1 MSLVLAA
8 LRDYKIPVDAPA
20 EPQGQQAGAGEPA
33 QAKG

>member
-8 LRDYKIPVDAPA
+8 LRDYKIPTDAPA
-20 EPQGQQAGAGEPA
+20 DWDSQKPAGAGQA